1 MADTTTTNYSLT
13 KPEVGASEDTW
24 GTKLNTDLDSIDTQ
38 MKTNADAA
46 AAAQAAAD
54 AVAAT
59 DITLTL
65 DGDVTGS
72 ATFTNLGD
80 ATLTA
85 TVADDSHNH
94 VISNVDGLQAEL
106 DAIED
111 LSDSTSNISTTGYV
125 EAGRGSGPAALVC
138 NDGYGNANVTF
149 NHRSATPEQNGN
161 SGRIHCNVDATSNA
175 SIILGVL
182 SNVTSGVTADVTDV
196 LTVSES
202 GITSSGDVTAL
213 GDVTAYSDERL
224 KKNWRSVDDNFIQ
237 KLSEVKSGIYERI
250 DIEGKVQA
258 GVSAQSLQKVLPE
271 AVVEASDNFAVN
283 YGNAA
288 LVAAVELSKRVL
300 ELEKRIK
307 TLEPE

>member
-80 ATLTA
+80 ATLT
-85 TVADDSHNH
+85 TTIADDSHNH
-94 VISNVDGLQAEL
+94 TISNVDGLQAEL
-106 DAIED
+106 DALAD
-111 LSDSTSNISTTGYV
+111 YSGLTSTVSTTGYV
-125 EAGRGSGPAALVC
+125 EAGRGSGAAALGTG
-138 NDGYGNANVTF
+138 DGYGNSNLTF
-149 NHRSATPEQNGN
+149 NHRSGIPDQDGN
-161 SGRIHCNVDATSNA
+161 AGRIQCNVDATSNA
-175 SIILGVL
+175 AITLGVL

-202 GITSSGDVTAL
+202 GITSSGDVTA
-213 GDVTAYSDERL
+213 YSDERL
-224 KKNWRSVDDNFIQ
+224 KKNWRSVDDNFIEN
-237 KLSEVKSGIYERI
+237 LSGVKSGIYERI
-250 DIEGKVQA
+250 DIEGKLQA

-271 AVVEASDNFAVN
+271 AVVEASDSFAVN